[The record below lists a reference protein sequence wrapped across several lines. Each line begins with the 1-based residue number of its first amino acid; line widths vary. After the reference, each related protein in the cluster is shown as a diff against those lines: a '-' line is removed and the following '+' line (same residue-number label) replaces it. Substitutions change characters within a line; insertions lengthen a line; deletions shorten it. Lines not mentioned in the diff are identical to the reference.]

1 MKLFIVNKRKIYNS
15 IIIIL
20 IALIIIGGYLYFSK
34 TREVFNEQIY
44 YKGSREEKIVAFTCN
59 IDWGNEYIDEMLKIF
74 ADKDIKITFF
84 PTGRWSE
91 NNREVLSKI
100 HEEGHEIGNHG
111 YKHLDYDKLD
121 YKANFEQINTAHT
134 IIEEIIQD
142 SPKYFAPPSGGFN
155 EYTIQAA
162 EDLGYQTILWSVDT
176 IDWRDDSH
184 RDLIVKRVVEN
195 IHNSAIVLMHPTA
208 ETNKALPIIIKTLY
222 ENGYRIGTISDVI

>member
-1 MKLFIVNKRKIYNS
+1 M
-15 IIIIL
+15 
-20 IALIIIGGYLYFSK
+20 
-34 TREVFNEQIY
+34 
-44 YKGSREEKIVAFTCN
+44 
-59 IDWGNEYIDEMLKIF
+59 
-74 ADKDIKITFF
+74 
-84 PTGRWSE
+84 
-91 NNREVLSKI
+91 
-100 HEEGHEIGNHG
+100 
-111 YKHLDYDKLD
+111 
-121 YKANFEQINTAHT
+121 INWTIRPIHT